1 MVVTYAP
8 LRKYMQEN
16 NITYYYLNN
25 QGIDSRT
32 LQRIR
37 HDKTVTT
44 KALAKLATLLNCR
57 PEQMIDFVNE

>member
-1 MVVTYAP
+1 MLVTYAP
-8 LRKYMQEN
+8 LRQYMLEN
-16 NITYYYLNN
+16 NFTYYYLNN

-44 KALAKLATLLNCR
+44 KTLAKIATLLKCR
-57 PEQMIDFVNE
+57 PEQMIAFVEE